1 MIQGT
6 VSNLRESL
14 GIGEPGGVFQFTKI
28 GQFFSS
34 IISLVM
40 IVAALGSFIILLTSG
55 IMWITAGGDPEKLK
69 EAKSRIA
76 NALIGLTITVSAYLI
91 WRLVIRFFGLSSV
104 FPES

>member
-1 MIQGT
+1 MIQST

-14 GIGEPGGVFQFTKI
+14 GIGEPGGVFQFTSI

-40 IVAALGSFIILLTSG
+40 IVAALGSFIILLSSG
-55 IMWITAGGDPEKLK
+55 IMWIMAGGDPENLK
-69 EAKSRIA
+69 EAKNRIV
-76 NALIGLTITVSAYLI
+76 NALVGLTITVSAYLI
-91 WRLVIRFFGLSSV
+91 WRLVIRFLGLSSV